1 MPQAVALHDTAALR
15 TLEARAATHFGGDD
29 FALMRRAGEGAWRA
43 ILRHWPNAHRIVVAC
58 GPGNNGGDGLVL
70 AQHAR
75 QAGRDVVV
83 VHAPGLEP
91 RSALAR
97 QALAGFAA
105 TQGRLREFD
114 GSLPQADLVVD
125 ALFGIGLQRAP
136 DTPAAALI
144 EAINAHGAPVL
155 AIDVPSGVD
164 GDRGSVPGAAVRA
177 TRTLEFLAPHV
188 GLRTGAALDCT
199 GAIDLDPLD
208 VPAHLFDAVAPVAF
222 ALDAGDLGRWLAPRR
237 RDSHKGRHGRVLCI
251 GGDTGSGGAIILAA
265 AAALR
270 SGAGL
275 VDVATRHE
283 HVGAALARCPELMV
297 HGIDE
302 PPAHLFELAD
312 VLAVGPGLGRQPWG
326 RRAFDAARG
335 SGTPA
340 VFDADALNL
349 LAETPA
355 RLGHDCVLTPHPGE
369 AARLLGCAAADIQAD
384 RPQAA
389 RRLAARYDAVVVL
402 KGAGSIVA
410 APGRPLAIIRA
421 GNPGMAVGGM
431 GDLLTGVIAALRAQG
446 LEAFDAARCGTLL
459 HAAAGDAAAGEGGA
473 RGMLPTDLLPH
484 LRRLANPETRA

>member
-1 MPQAVALHDTAALR
+1 MPQALALYDTAALR
-15 TLEARAATHFGGDD
+15 ALEARATTHLGGDD

-43 ILRHWPNAHRIVVAC
+43 ILQHWPNAQRILVAC

-75 QAGRDVVV
+75 QAGRDVTV

-91 RSALAR
+91 RSTLAR
-97 QALAGFAA
+97 RALHAFAA
-105 TQGRLREFD
+105 TEGSLREFD
-114 GSLPQADLVVD
+114 GSLPAADVVVD

-136 DTPAAALI
+136 DAPAAALI
-144 EAINAHGAPVL
+144 DAINAHAAPVL
-155 AIDVPSGVD
+155 ALDLPSGVD

-177 TRTLEFLAPHV
+177 TRTLQFLAPHV
-188 GLRTGAALDCT
+188 GLCTGAALDCT
-199 GAIDLDPLD
+199 GAIDVDTLD
-208 VPAHLFDAVAPVAF
+208 VPAHVVDAVEPAAF
-222 ALDAGDLGRWLAPRR
+222 AFAASDLGRWLAPRR
-237 RDSHKGRHGRVLCI
+237 RDSHKGDNGRVLCI

-265 AAALR
+265 VAALR

-297 HGIDE
+297 HGIDDVPE
-302 PPAHLFELAD
+302 RLLELAD
-312 VLAVGPGLGRQPWG
+312 VLAVGPGLGRQSWG

-335 SGTPA
+335 SARPS

-349 LAETPA
+349 LAEA
-355 RLGHDCVLTPHPGE
+355 RTRPGRDCVLTPHPGE
-369 AARLLGCAAADIQAD
+369 AARLLGCDTADIQAD
-384 RPQAA
+384 RPRAA
-389 RRLAARYDAVVVL
+389 RQLAERYDAAVVL
-402 KGAGSIVA
+402 KGAGSIIA
-410 APGRPLAIIRA
+410 TPGRPLAIIRA

-446 LEAFDAARCGTLL
+446 LDTFDAACCGTLL

-473 RGMLPTDLLPH
+473 RGLLPTDLLPH
-484 LRRLANPETRA
+484 LRRLANPEPRA